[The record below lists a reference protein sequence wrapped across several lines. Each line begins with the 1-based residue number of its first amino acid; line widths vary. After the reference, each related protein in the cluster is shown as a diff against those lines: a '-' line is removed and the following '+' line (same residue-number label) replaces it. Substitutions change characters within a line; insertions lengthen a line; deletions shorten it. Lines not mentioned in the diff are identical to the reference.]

1 MVESVF
7 WIGVVGCFYSYLI
20 YPVILVLLPKN
31 KSERLGTVVELPVMS
46 MIIAGHNEEARIVPK
61 LENTLALAYPHDQLE
76 IIIASD
82 ASSDGMDGIVREYSN
97 RGVRLVRSEVRKGKE
112 HAQLLAIAQA
122 RGDIL
127 VFTDAGTEIPAE
139 ALMRL
144 ADRFSDPHI
153 GAISSEDRFVSRDG
167 SLVGE
172 GVYVK
177 YEMWLR
183 RLESQRAGLVGLSGS
198 FFAARRTVCDTWD
211 DETPSD
217 FNAAIGCAR
226 RGLVAVTEPSVI
238 GYYADIKDARKEYR
252 RKLRTV
258 LRGIV
263 GLVRHRET
271 LNPFVFGLFAVQ
283 IWSHKVMR
291 WLVPWFMLIT
301 FASSL
306 LLWQS
311 AAFYRLAATVQLI
324 FYAGVAT
331 AFMAP
336 RLRRSVVLRIGYY
349 FVQVNIA
356 IAHASLLF
364 LAGQRMT
371 VWEPSKR

>member
-1 MVESVF
+1 MEMVF
-7 WIGVVGCFYSYLI
+7 WIGVAGCLYSYLI
-20 YPVILVLLPKN
+20 YPVILMLVPKSR
-31 KSERLGTVVELPVMS
+31 KRWSGAAPEIPVIS
-46 MIIAGHNEEARIVPK
+46 FIIAAHNEEARIVQK
-61 LENTLALAYPHDQLE
+61 LENTVALAYPRDKLE
-76 IIIASD
+76 IIVASD
-82 ASSDGMDGIVREYSN
+82 ASSDGMDGIVLGYRD
-97 RGVRLVRSEVRKGKE
+97 RGVELLRSDVRQGKE
-112 HAQLLAIAQA
+112 HAQLLAIAHS
-122 RGDIL
+122 RGEIL
-127 VFTDAGTEIPAE
+127 VFTDVGTEIPGE

-144 ADRFSDPHI
+144 ADRFSDPMI
-153 GAISSEDRFVSRDG
+153 GAVSSEDRFVSRDG

-183 RLESQRAGLVGLSGS
+183 RLESEHAGLVGLSGS
-198 FFAARRTVCDTWD
+198 FFAARRTVCETWD
-211 DETPSD
+211 AGTPSD

-226 RGLVAVTEPSVI
+226 KGLVAVTEPGVV

-263 GLVRHRET
+263 GLARHRET
-271 LNPFVFGLFAVQ
+271 LNPFEFGLFAVQ

-291 WLVPWFMLIT
+291 WLVPWFMLVT
-301 FASSL
+301 LASSL
-306 LLWQS
+306 LLWRSQVFFRIAAS
-311 AAFYRLAATVQLI
+311 AQLVFYL
-324 FYAGVAT
+324 GVGA

-336 RLRRSVVLRIGYY
+336 WLRKSLFLRIGYY

-364 LAGQRMT
+364 LAGRRMT
-371 VWEPSKR
+371 MWEPSKR

>member
-1 MVESVF
+1 MVF
-7 WIGVVGCFYSYLI
+7 WIGVAGCLYSYLA
-20 YPVILVLLPKN
+20 YPVILMLIPK
-31 KSERLGTVVELPVMS
+31 SREDGFGTASQIPAISV
-46 MIIAGHNEEARIVPK
+46 IIAGHNEEARIVPK
-61 LENTLALAYPHDQLE
+61 LENTLALDYPRDRLE
-76 IIIASD
+76 IIVASD
-82 ASSDGMDGIVREYSN
+82 ASSDGMDRIVQGYQDAGI
-97 RGVRLVRSEVRKGKE
+97 RLLRSEMRKGKE
-112 HAQLLAIAQA
+112 HAQLLAIANA
-122 RGDIL
+122 HGEIL
-127 VFTDAGTEIPAE
+127 VFTDAGTEIPPE

-144 ADRFSDPHI
+144 ADRFSDPMV
-153 GAISSEDRFVSRDG
+153 GAVSSEDRFVSRDG

-172 GVYVK
+172 GAYVR

-198 FFAARRTVCDTWD
+198 FFAVRRTVCETWD
-211 DETPSD
+211 AETPSD

-226 RGLVAVTEPSVI
+226 KGLVAVTEPSVV

-263 GLVRHRET
+263 GLARHRET
-271 LNPFVFGLFAVQ
+271 LNPFAYGLFSVQ

-291 WLVPWFMLIT
+291 WLVPWFMLVT
-301 FASSL
+301 LASSL
-306 LLWQS
+306 LLWRS
-311 AAFYRLAATVQLI
+311 GWFFKLAGSVQLI
-324 FYAGVAT
+324 FYTGVAA

-336 RLRRSVVLRIGYY
+336 WLRKSVFLRIGYY

-364 LAGQRMT
+364 LAGRRMT

>member
-1 MVESVF
+1 METIF
-7 WIGVVGCFYSYLI
+7 WIGVAGCLYSYLI
-20 YPVILVLLPKN
+20 YPLVLMLLPKGR
-31 KSERLGTVVELPVMS
+31 SQGPGLTAEIPVMS
-46 MIIAGHNEEARIVPK
+46 IIIVGHNEEGRIVAK
-61 LENTLALAYPHDQLE
+61 LENTLLLAYPRDRLE
-76 IIIASD
+76 IIVASD
-82 ASSDGMDGIVREYSN
+82 ASSDGMDAIVLGYGN
-97 RGVRLVRSEVRKGKE
+97 RSVRLVRSELRRGKE

-127 VFTDAGTEIPAE
+127 VFTDVGTEIPAK

-144 ADRFSDPHI
+144 ADRFSDPKV
-153 GAISSEDRFVSRDG
+153 GAVSSEDRFVSRDG

-172 GVYVK
+172 GAYVR

-198 FFAARRTVCDTWD
+198 FFAARRIVCDTWD

-226 RGLVAVTEPSVI
+226 RGLVAVTEPSVV
-238 GYYADIKDARKEYR
+238 GYYADIKDAAMEYR

-263 GLVRHRET
+263 GLARHREA
-271 LNPFVFGLFAVQ
+271 LNPLAFGLFSVQ

-291 WLVPWFMLIT
+291 WLVPWFMLVT
-301 FASSL
+301 LASSL
-306 LLWQS
+306 LLWRS
-311 AAFYRLAATVQLI
+311 GPFFRLAASVQLI
-324 FYAGVAT
+324 FYTGIAA

-336 RLRRSVVLRIGYY
+336 ALRRSVFLRIGYY
-349 FVQVNIA
+349 FVQVNVA

-364 LAGQRMT
+364 LAGRRMT
-371 VWEPSKR
+371 VWEPSRR

>member
-1 MVESVF
+1 MEMVF
-7 WIGVVGCFYSYLI
+7 WIGVAGCCYSYLV
-20 YPVILVLLPKN
+20 YPAVLMLFPKSRN
-31 KSERLGTVVELPVMS
+31 GGSDTASRIPVMS
-46 MIIAGHNEEARIVPK
+46 VIIAGHNEEVRIVPK
-61 LENTLALAYPHDQLE
+61 LENTLALAYPRDRLE
-76 IIIASD
+76 IIVASD
-82 ASSDGMDGIVREYSN
+82 ASSDGMDAVALGYGD

-112 HAQLLAIAQA
+112 HAQLLAIAHA
-122 RGDIL
+122 RGEIL
-127 VFTDAGTEIPAE
+127 VFTDAGTEIPGE

-144 ADRFSDPHI
+144 ADRFSDPKI
-153 GAISSEDRFVSRDG
+153 GAVSSEDRFVSRDG

-172 GVYVK
+172 GAYVK

-198 FFAARRTVCDTWD
+198 FFAARKTVCETWD
-211 DETPSD
+211 AETPSD

-226 RGLVAVTEPSVI
+226 KGLVAVTEPGVV
-238 GYYADIKDARKEYR
+238 GYYADIKDASKEYR

-263 GLVRHRET
+263 GLARHRDT
-271 LNPFVFGLFAVQ
+271 LNPFAYGLFSVQ

-291 WLVPWFMLIT
+291 WLVPWFMLAAL
-301 FASSL
+301 ASSL
-306 LLWQS
+306 LLWRS
-311 AAFYRLAATVQLI
+311 GPFFRFAASLQLVFYTAVAA
-324 FYAGVAT
+324 

-336 RLRRSVVLRIGYY
+336 WLRKNVFLRIGYY

-364 LAGQRMT
+364 LAGRRMT

>member
-1 MVESVF
+1 MESVF
-7 WIGVVGCFYSYLI
+7 WIGVVGCLYSYLV
-20 YPVILVLLPKN
+20 YPVVLMLFPK
-31 KSERLGTVVELPVMS
+31 SRDGGSRTVAPVPVMS
-46 MIIAGHNEEARIVPK
+46 IIIAGHNEEARIVPK
-61 LENTLALAYPHDQLE
+61 LENTLALSYPRDRLE
-76 IIIASD
+76 IIVASD
-82 ASSDGMDGIVREYSN
+82 ASSDGMDGIVLGYQE

-112 HAQLLAIAQA
+112 HAQLLAIAHA
-122 RGDIL
+122 HGEIL
-127 VFTDAGTEIPAE
+127 VFTDTGTEIPGE

-144 ADRFSDPHI
+144 ADRFSDPRI
-153 GAISSEDRFVSRDG
+153 GAVSSEDRFVSRDG

-172 GVYVK
+172 GAYVK

-183 RLESQRAGLVGLSGS
+183 RLESQHAGLVGLSGS
-198 FFAARRTVCDTWD
+198 FFAARRAVCETWD
-211 DETPSD
+211 AETPSD

-226 RGLVAVTEPSVI
+226 KGLVAVTEPGVV

-263 GLVRHRET
+263 GLARHRET
-271 LNPFVFGLFAVQ
+271 LNPFTYGLFSVQ

-291 WLVPWFMLIT
+291 WLVPWFMLVT

-306 LLWQS
+306 FLWRS
-311 AAFYRLAATVQLI
+311 GVFFRFAALAQLI
-324 FYAGVAT
+324 FYTVVAA

-336 RLRRSVVLRIGYY
+336 WLRKSVFLRIGYY

-364 LAGQRMT
+364 LAGRRMT
-371 VWEPSKR
+371 MWEPSKR